1 MASEVIFLV
10 EESPEGGYEVR
21 ALGHPIFTEADDFEQ
36 LEQMVLDAVRRRFD
50 PSEMPSVI
58 RLHVTRD

>member
-21 ALGHPIFTEADDFEQ
+21 ALGPVTGKLIAECI
-36 LEQMVLDAVRRRFD
+36 LDGAPSLDITGLDPERF
-50 PSEMPSVI
+50 
-58 RLHVTRD
+58 